1 MIFLPKWAKNGARY
15 SLLIFFGIWQSI
27 RNTTEFE
34 RDVLLMLT
42 NSLIYNKE
50 GTEVYQMAL
59 EMLEDVQEQIRVF
72 KTADAYSSSSNV
84 PKDTSHG
91 LRRRSIVSDGGSI
104 QGDADTA

>member
-1 MIFLPKWAKNGARY
+1 M
-15 SLLIFFGIWQSI
+15 
-27 RNTTEFE
+27 EFE
-34 RDVLLMLT
+34 RDILLMLT

-72 KTADAYSSSSNV
+72 KTADAYSSTSNV
-84 PKDTSHG
+84 PKDPSHG

>member
-1 MIFLPKWAKNGARY
+1 
-15 SLLIFFGIWQSI
+15 
-27 RNTTEFE
+27 
-34 RDVLLMLT
+34 MLT

-72 KTADAYSSSSNV
+72 KTADAYSSSGNA
-84 PKDTSHG
+84 PKDTGHG

-104 QGDADTA
+104 PGDADNA

>member
-1 MIFLPKWAKNGARY
+1 
-15 SLLIFFGIWQSI
+15 
-27 RNTTEFE
+27 
-34 RDVLLMLT
+34 MLT

-72 KTADAYSSSSNV
+72 KTADAYSSSGNA
-84 PKDTSHG
+84 PKDTNHG

-104 QGDADTA
+104 PGDADNA